1 MKKLIALVGLMACSM
16 NVAFASDGSYTGTID
31 MATSQTNQVNVER
44 ADSNLTLKGRND
56 ATYGGVMIQTD
67 ASNQPIQLRGR
78 RD

>member
-1 MKKLIALVGLMACSM
+1 MKKLFALGLMVCSV
-16 NVAFASDGSYTGTID
+16 NVAFAGDGSYTGTID
-31 MATSQTNQVNVER
+31 MTMSQANQVDVER

>member
-1 MKKLIALVGLMACSM
+1 MKKLIALGLMACSV
-16 NVAFASDGSYTGTID
+16 NVAFAGDGSYTGTVD
-31 MATSQTNQVNVER
+31 MTMNQSNQVAVER

-67 ASNQPIQLRGR
+67 ASTQPIQLRGR